1 MIYLLAIILSVFVV
15 ACSDSG
21 SSHSNEPSSDNEIE
35 VFVLL
40 KNGSV
45 TIGSNDKSFKVN
57 ERPAMSVILDYD
69 FYMGIHEVTCGEYAK
84 IAEKTRFSD
93 RLVFYLR
100 IKAN

>member
-1 MIYLLAIILSVFVV
+1 MKFLTIPLLFFLGAFV

-21 SSHSNEPSSDNEIE
+21 SSHSSEQTSNEEIE
-35 VFVLL
+35 GFVLL

-84 IAEKTRFSD
+84 VAEKNGTQN
-93 RLVFYLR
+93 
-100 IKAN
+100 I